1 MKYGNIIL
9 EKKEYV
15 YLKRLLNLNTYTN
28 NSNTQ
33 SSIQRLIEELKTAQ
47 IVDEIN
53 MPEDVIRFNSNVK
66 VIAENG
72 WENTLKIVVPSEKN
86 VKEHKISVLSPI
98 GIALFGYSENDEL
111 VWDFPG
117 GQRKIKIVAVKQDE
131 NHKRI
136 EVLL

>member
-47 IVDEIN
+47 IVDEI
-53 MPEDVIRFNSNVK
+53 
-66 VIAENG
+66 
-72 WENTLKIVVPSEKN
+72 
-86 VKEHKISVLSPI
+86 EHARRCDSL
-98 GIALFGYSENDEL
+98 
-111 VWDFPG
+111 
-117 GQRKIKIVAVKQDE
+117 
-131 NHKRI
+131 
-136 EVLL
+136 

>member
-47 IVDEIN
+47 IVDEIE

-86 VKEHKISVLSPI
+86 VKEHKISVLAPI

-117 GQRKIKIVAVKQDE
+117 GQRKIKIVAVNQDE

>member
-15 YLKRLLNLNTYTN
+15 YLKRLLNLNTYAN

-86 VKEHKISVLSPI
+86 VKEHKISVLAPI

-117 GQRKIKIVAVKQDE
+117 GQRKIKIVAVNQDE

>member
-15 YLKRLLNLNTYTN
+15 YLKRLLNMNTYTD
-28 NSNTQ
+28 NSNTK
-33 SSIQRLIEELKTAQ
+33 SSIQRLLGELKTAQ
-47 IVDEIN
+47 IVDEIE
-53 MPEDVIRFNSNVK
+53 MPKDVIRFNSSVK
-66 VIAENG
+66 VAAEHG
-72 WENTLKIVVPSEKN
+72 WENTLKVVVPSEKN
-86 VKEHKISVLSPI
+86 IKEHKISVLSPM

-117 GQRKIKIVAVKQDE
+117 GQSKIKIVAVTQDE

>member
-28 NSNTQ
+28 NSDTQ

-117 GQRKIKIVAVKQDE
+117 GQRKIKIVAVNQDE

>member
-1 MKYGNIIL
+1 MKYENIIL

-28 NSNTQ
+28 NSDTQ

-47 IVDEIN
+47 IVDEIE

-66 VIAENG
+66 VVAENG

-117 GQRKIKIVAVKQDE
+117 GQRKIKIVTVKQDE
-131 NHKRI
+131 THKRI

>member
-117 GQRKIKIVAVKQDE
+117 GQRKIKIVAVNQDE

>member
-15 YLKRLLNLNTYTN
+15 YLKRLLNLNAYTN
-28 NSNTQ
+28 NSDTQ
-33 SSIQRLIEELKTAQ
+33 SSIQRLIEELKTAK
-47 IVDEIN
+47 IIDEIE
-53 MPEDVIRFNSNVK
+53 MPEDVIRFNSTVK
-66 VIAENG
+66 VVAENG

-117 GQRKIKIVAVKQDE
+117 GQRKIKIVAVNQDE

>member
-1 MKYGNIIL
+1 
-9 EKKEYV
+9 
-15 YLKRLLNLNTYTN
+15 
-28 NSNTQ
+28 
-33 SSIQRLIEELKTAQ
+33 
-47 IVDEIN
+47 

-117 GQRKIKIVAVKQDE
+117 GQRKIKIVAVNQDE

>member
-66 VIAENG
+66 VVAENG

-111 VWDFPG
+111 VWDYPG
-117 GQRKIKIVAVKQDE
+117 GQRKIKIVAVNQDE

>member
-15 YLKRLLNLNTYTN
+15 YLKRLLNLNTYAN

-47 IVDEIN
+47 IVDDIN

-117 GQRKIKIVAVKQDE
+117 GQRKIKIVAVNQDE

>member
-33 SSIQRLIEELKTAQ
+33 SSMQRLIEELKTAQ

-117 GQRKIKIVAVKQDE
+117 GQRKIKIVAVNQDE

>member
-47 IVDEIN
+47 IVDEIE

-117 GQRKIKIVAVKQDE
+117 GQRKIKIVAVNQDE

>member
-15 YLKRLLNLNTYTN
+15 YLKRLLNLNTYAN

-72 WENTLKIVVPSEKN
+72 WENNLKIVVPSEKN

-117 GQRKIKIVAVKQDE
+117 GQRKIKIVAVNQDE

>member
-15 YLKRLLNLNTYTN
+15 YLKRLLNLNSYTN
-28 NSNTQ
+28 NTNTQ

-47 IVDEIN
+47 IVDEAE
-53 MPEDVIRFNSNVK
+53 MPEDVIRFNSNVT
-66 VIAENG
+66 VTAEHG
-72 WENTLKIVVPSEKN
+72 WENTLKVVVPSERS
-86 VKEHKISVLSPI
+86 VKKHKISVLSPM

-117 GQRKIKIVAVKQDE
+117 GQRKIKIVAVNQDE

>member
-33 SSIQRLIEELKTAQ
+33 SSIQRLIEELKTGQ

-53 MPEDVIRFNSNVK
+53 MPEDVIRFNSTVK
-66 VIAENG
+66 VVAENG

-117 GQRKIKIVAVKQDE
+117 GQRKIKIVAVNQDE

>member
-15 YLKRLLNLNTYTN
+15 YLKRLLNLNTYAN

-117 GQRKIKIVAVKQDE
+117 GQRKIKIVAVNQDE